1 MKEIYTERDTKL
13 ARIGKR
19 YKGLSRVC
27 ASIDD
32 LYMYGITPSNFPH
45 LMEVLESAKDHVK
58 EQIRDCKY
66 EIAIESGLEIKKEIP
81 TDPLKQEK
89 KIVEIEELY
98 KDGM

>member
-1 MKEIYTERDTKL
+1 MDERDSKL
-13 ARIGKR
+13 ARNGKR

-27 ASIDD
+27 SAIDD
-32 LYMYGITPSNFPH
+32 QYMYGITPSNFPH
-45 LMEVLESAKDHVK
+45 LMEVLETAKDHCK

-66 EIAIESGLEIKKEIP
+66 EIAIESGMEVKELPP

-89 KIVEIEELY
+89 KIVDVEELY